1 MMNKKIRFLPVLLAA
16 LFVLTM
22 ASGSV
27 FAYMKSK
34 TPVFE
39 NEIIPAVVSCEV
51 AEETDAEQNIKTSIK
66 VKNTGNIDA
75 YLRVCLVTYWV
86 DEDDNIMPVPSEK
99 LDFECSDNWV
109 KGSNGIYYYKSAVT
123 PGALTE
129 ELLKE
134 ESIKLKT
141 YIADAEKGTTYYQ
154 RIDVFAEAIQAL
166 PIDAVKESWKV
177 TFDGNGLISVVP

>member
-16 LFVLTM
+16 LLVLTM

-39 NEIIPAVVSCEV
+39 NEIIPAAVTCEAV
-51 AEETDAEQNIKTSIK
+51 EETDAEQNLKTSIK
-66 VKNTGNIDA
+66 VKNTGNVDA

-86 DEDDNIMPVPSEK
+86 DESGNIMPIPSET
-99 LDFECSDNWV
+99 LNFEYSDNWV
-109 KGSNGIYYYKSAVT
+109 KGSNGIYYYKSAVA
-123 PGALTE
+123 PGALTK